1 MLTFI
6 NLQYRSNKM
15 IIAIRDSF
23 ANIVDLL
30 DDMFER
36 CVDVDEPLDMN
47 FVKKHSNELMDS
59 GVTERTAARLFSN
72 P

>member
-1 MLTFI
+1 ML
-6 NLQYRSNKM
+6 
-15 IIAIRDSF
+15 RDSF

-36 CVDVDEPLDMN
+36 CACADEPTSMNYIKKHVDELR
-47 FVKKHSNELMDS
+47 EE
-59 GVTERTAARLFSN
+59 GVTERAAARLFSN